1 MDKLIDEIVEVR
13 VSDAV
18 ASATAT
24 SVNTAAVVG
33 VTEKQGAVTQVLYDQ
48 ESVEDAYET
57 GTRRVVFLE
66 PSLTTAASG
75 EVQLKL
81 GGTTVATAKVKGGDD
96 ASTVRSV
103 VKALATSFNA
113 EGYTAKA
120 SATKLTITSE
130 AYGATASEDGAFTV
144 VWNSTGFSGNPSNTD
159 GTDGADIVAVTKAFF
174 EEADNPGRLVC
185 IPVDADPT
193 AAEIGDVLDAA
204 LDMGRDA
211 NNREIDFYNVIV
223 RLGEGATSSSVVSLA
238 NALEEWCKTNS
249 KLAHIEVQDRAV
261 GEDAMAALS
270 EKPLTRV
277 AVYFHKETSGK
288 SLAAAL
294 VADRCGND
302 PARGTWA
309 HKTLASIKADATS
322 KANLKD
328 AQDLGLNVYVKIAG
342 VDRTYFGTT
351 GSDKAFIDSVV
362 KKDWLKFRTQEAVFN
377 TLGSANNGDGVDYN
391 DSGIQAIA
399 AAMNGI
405 FNTAM
410 DNDHRYVLPDSTDI
424 EVPKYADISAEDKA
438 VRNLPDVK
446 ATFSIQESIHTVKTI
461 ELQVVR

>member
-1 MDKLIDEIVEVR
+1 MDRLIDEIVQVK
-13 VSDAV
+13 VSDAL
-18 ASATAT
+18 ATATST

-48 ESVEDAYET
+48 DSVEKAYET
-57 GTRRVVFLE
+57 GTNRVVFLE

-75 EVQLKL
+75 EIELSL
-81 GGTTVATAKVKGGDD
+81 GSDVVATAAVTSD
-96 ASTVRSV
+96 STVRSV
-103 VKALATSFNA
+103 LKALATSFNA

-130 AYGATASEDGAFTV
+130 AYGATAASDGAFSV
-144 VWNSTGFSGNPSNTD
+144 NWDSTGFSGSPSNTD
-159 GTDGADIVAVTKAFF
+159 GTDGSDLVAVTKAFF
-174 EEADNPGRLVC
+174 EEADNPGKIVC

-193 AAEIGDVLDAA
+193 ASDIADTLDAA
-204 LDMGRDA
+204 LNMGRDA
-211 NNREIDFYNVIV
+211 NNRDIDFYNVII
-223 RLGEGATSSSVVSLA
+223 RLGEGATSSSVVALA
-238 NALEEWCKTNS
+238 NAIEEWCKANF
-249 KLAHIEVQDRAV
+249 KLAHIEVQDRTV

-277 AVYFHKETSGK
+277 AIYFHKEASGK

-309 HKTLASIKADATS
+309 HKSLGSITADPTS
-322 KANLKD
+322 KENLKD
-328 AQDLGLNVYVKIAG
+328 AQDLGLNIYAKIAG

-351 GSDKAFIDSVV
+351 GSDTAFIDEVV

-391 DSGIQAIA
+391 DDGIQAIA
-399 AAMNGI
+399 AAMNSI

-410 DNDHRYVLPDSTDI
+410 DNDHRYVLPDSTDVT
-424 EVPKYADISAEDKA
+424 VPKYADISAEDKA

-446 ATFSIQESIHTVKTI
+446 ATFSIQASIHTVKTV
-461 ELQVVR
+461 ELQVVA

>member
-1 MDKLIDEIVEVR
+1 MDRLIDEIVEVR

-18 ASATAT
+18 AGAAST

-33 VTEKQGAVTQVLYDQ
+33 VTEKQGAATQVLYDQ

-81 GGTTVATAKVKGGDD
+81 GGTTVATASVKGGEDG
-96 ASTVRSV
+96 STVRSV
-103 VKALATSFNA
+103 LKALASSFSA
-113 EGYTAKA
+113 DGYTAKA

-130 AYGATASEDGAFTV
+130 AYGATASEDGDFTV
-144 VWNSTGFSGNPSNTD
+144 VWNSTGFSGSPSNTD
-159 GTDGADIVAVTKAFF
+159 GTDGSDLVAVTKAFF
-174 EEADNPGRLVC
+174 EEADNPGKLVC

-204 LDMGRDA
+204 LNMGRDS
-211 NNREIDFYNVIV
+211 NNRDIDFYHVVV

-238 NALEEWCKTNS
+238 NALEEWCKENF
-249 KLAHIEVQDRAV
+249 KLAHLEVQDRTV
-261 GEDAMAALS
+261 GEDAMATLS
-270 EKPLTRV
+270 DKPLTRV
-277 AVYFHKETSGK
+277 AIYFHKEDSGK
-288 SLAAAL
+288 SFAAAL

-309 HKTLASIKADATS
+309 HKTLGSIKADSTS
-322 KANLKD
+322 KENLKD
-328 AQDLGLNVYVKIAG
+328 AEDLGLNIYVKIAG

-351 GSDKAFIDSVV
+351 GSNKTFIDSVV
-362 KKDWLKFRTQEAVFN
+362 KKDWLKFRTQEAIFD

-391 DSGIQAIA
+391 DDGIQAIA
-399 AAMNGI
+399 AAMNSI

-410 DNDHRYVLPDSTDI
+410 DNEHRYVLPDSTDI
-424 EVPKYADISAEDKA
+424 QVPKYADIPAEEKA

-446 ATFSIQESIHTVKTI
+446 ATFTIQESIHTVKTV

>member
-1 MDKLIDEIVEVR
+1 MDRLIDEIVQVK
-13 VSDAV
+13 VSDALG
-18 ASATAT
+18 AATAT

-33 VTEKQGAVTQVLYDQ
+33 VTEKQGAETQVLYDQ
-48 ESVEDAYET
+48 DAVEKAYET
-57 GTRRVVFLE
+57 GTNRVVFLE

-75 EVQLKL
+75 EVELSL
-81 GGTTVATAKVKGGDD
+81 GSDVVANAKVTSD
-96 ASTVRSV
+96 STVRSV
-103 VKALATSFNA
+103 LKDIASSFNA

-130 AYGATASEDGAFTV
+130 AYGATASADGAFSIN
-144 VWNSTGFSGNPSNTD
+144 WDSTGFSGSPSNTD
-159 GTDGADIVAVTKAFF
+159 GTDGADLVAVTKAFF
-174 EEADNPGRLVC
+174 EEADNPGKIVC

-193 AAEIGDVLDAA
+193 ASDIADTLDAA
-204 LDMGRDA
+204 LNMGRDA
-211 NNREIDFYNVIV
+211 NNRAIDFYNVII
-223 RLGEGATSSSVVSLA
+223 RLGEGATLASVKYLA
-238 NALEEWCKTNS
+238 LALEEWCKTNF
-249 KLAHIEVQDRAV
+249 KLAHIEVQDRTV
-261 GEDAMAALS
+261 GEDVQAALL

-277 AVYFHKETSGK
+277 AIYFHKEASGK

-309 HKTLASIKADATS
+309 HKSLGSITADPTS
-322 KANLKD
+322 KENLKD
-328 AQDLGLNVYVKIAG
+328 AQDLGLNIYAKIAG

-351 GSDKAFIDSVV
+351 GSKTAFIDEVV

-391 DSGIQAIA
+391 DDGIQAIA
-399 AAMNGI
+399 AAMNSI

-424 EVPKYADISAEDKA
+424 QVPKYADIPAEDKA

-446 ATFSIQESIHTVKTI
+446 ATFSIQASIHTVKTI

>member
-66 PSLTTAASG
+66 PSVSTAASG

-130 AYGATASEDGAFTV
+130 AYGATASADGAFTV
-144 VWNSTGFSGNPSNTD
+144 VWNSTGFSGSPSNTD

-193 AAEIGDVLDAA
+193 GSEIGDVLDAA

-249 KLAHIEVQDRAV
+249 KLGHIEVQDRAV
-261 GEDAMAALS
+261 GEDAMATLS
-270 EKPLTRV
+270 EKPLSRV
-277 AVYFHKETSGK
+277 AIYFHKETSGK

-309 HKTLASIKADATS
+309 HKTLASIKADSTS

-328 AQDLGLNVYVKIAG
+328 AEDLGLNVYVKIAG

-438 VRNLPDVK
+438 VRNLPDVR
-446 ATFSIQESIHTVKTI
+446 ATFEIQESIHTVKTI

>member
-1 MDKLIDEIVEVR
+1 MDRLIDEIVEVR

-18 ASATAT
+18 ASATST

-33 VTEKQGAVTQVLYDQ
+33 VTEKQGAATQVLYDQ
-48 ESVEDAYET
+48 DSVEDAYET
-57 GTRRVVFLE
+57 GTPRVVFLE
-66 PSLTTAASG
+66 PSLSTAASG

-103 VKALATSFNA
+103 IKDLASSFNA
-113 EGYTAKA
+113 DGYTAKA

-144 VWNSTGFSGNPSNTD
+144 VWNSTGFSGSPSNTD
-159 GTDGADIVAVTKAFF
+159 GTEGSDLVAVTKAFF
-174 EEADNPGRLVC
+174 EEADNPGKLVC

-193 AAEIGDVLDAA
+193 ASDIADVLDAA
-204 LDMGRDA
+204 LNLGRDA

-223 RLGEGATSSSVVSLA
+223 RLGEGATASSVVSLA
-238 NALEEWCKTNS
+238 NALETWCKANF
-249 KLAHIEVQDRAV
+249 KLAHVEVQDRAV

-277 AVYFHKETSGK
+277 AIYFHKETSGK

-309 HKTLASIKADATS
+309 HKTLGSIKADATS

-328 AQDLGLNVYVKIAG
+328 AEDLGLNLYVKVAG

-351 GSDKAFIDSVV
+351 GSKSAFIDEVV
-362 KKDWLKFRTQEAVFN
+362 KKDWLKFRTQEAIFN
-377 TLGSANNGDGVDYN
+377 ILGSANNGDGVDYN
-391 DSGIQAIA
+391 DAGIAAIA
-399 AAMNGI
+399 SAINGI
-405 FNTAM
+405 FTEAT
-410 DNDHRYVLPDSTDI
+410 DNDHRYVLPDSFDVQ
-424 EVPKYADISAEDKA
+424 VPKYADIPAEDKA

-446 ATFSIQESIHTVKTI
+446 VPFSIQASIHTVKYV
-461 ELQVVR
+461 ELQVVA